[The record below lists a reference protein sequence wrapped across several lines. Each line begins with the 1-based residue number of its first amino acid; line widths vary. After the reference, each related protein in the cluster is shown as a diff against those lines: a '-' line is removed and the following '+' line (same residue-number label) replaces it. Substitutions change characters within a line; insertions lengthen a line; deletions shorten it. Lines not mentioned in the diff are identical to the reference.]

1 MSGIGASRVRNSRV
15 DVLVVSVDGTP
26 GWTAAAGEL
35 VAGLRRAGAEVAL
48 AGTGAV
54 KLVRTFA
61 LTDLVQARAAR
72 AAAIAGIEEHS
83 PRAVIYCSM
92 TAALLWPRPGA
103 VWADSVAAENRP
115 GRHGVW
121 QRVVERRRLSEA
133 PMVLGM
139 SPRALDAL
147 PGVRADAVV
156 PVPVSASGVASAVR
170 DVAAVTYGANP
181 EKRRLDLVLAAWSRA
196 RNPGETLVVA
206 GLERYRSAIPAG
218 VELAGRLAPDEY
230 RALLRRARLFVTAP
244 LREDYGI
251 AALEALADGCMLV
264 TTPALGA
271 YPAADLAR
279 ALDSRLVTDD
289 LPKALRV
296 ALDDP
301 VAGYSERARELLEPY
316 SREALDRTLAEQVLP
331 RLLPA

>member
-1 MSGIGASRVRNSRV
+1 V
-15 DVLVVSVDGTP
+15 DIVVVSVDSTS
-26 GWTAAAGEL
+26 GWTAAAREL
-35 VAGLRRAGAEVAL
+35 VAAL
-48 AGTGAV
+48 GRVGTQVVGVGTGPV
-54 KLVRTFA
+54 RLVRTFA

-72 AAAIAGIEEHS
+72 ATAERAIAEHH
-83 PRAVIYCSM
+83 PAALIYCSM

-103 VWADSVAAENRP
+103 VWVDSVAAENRP

-121 QRVVERRRLSEA
+121 QRIVERRRLHAA

-156 PVPVSASGVASAVR
+156 PVPVEPSGPPAPAR

-196 RNPGETLVVA
+196 KRPGEKLVVA
-206 GLERYRSAIPAG
+206 GLDRYAPVPAG
-218 VELAGRLAPDEY
+218 VELGGRLGPDEY
-230 RALLRRARLFVTAP
+230 RALLRRARVFVTAP
-244 LREDYGI
+244 RREDYGI
-251 AALEALADGCMLV
+251 AALEALVDGCLLV
-264 TTPALGA
+264 TTPALGG

-279 ALDSRLVTDD
+279 ALDPRLVTDD
-289 LPKALRV
+289 LAGALRL

-301 VAGYSERARELLEPY
+301 VLGYSERAAELLKPF
-316 SREALDRTLAEQVLP
+316 SRGALDRILAQDVLP
-331 RLLPA
+331 RLLHT

>member
-147 PGVRADAVV
+147 PGVRADAVL